1 MGFEEILIN
10 VPTSACSNTLQM
22 HFDDRSVFKHIRNPQ
37 PFIYHFFNWSVATL
51 KIKMI
56 TMVQLVGTFG
66 DDNGDGTN
74 DGDDDENDDVASCPG

>member
-10 VPTSACSNTLQM
+10 VPTSPCSNTLQM

-37 PFIYHFFNWSVATL
+37 FFIYHFFNWPVATP

-56 TMVQLVGTFG
+56 TMMQLVGTFG

-74 DGDDDENDDVASCPG
+74 DIDDEIDDVASCPG